1 MIKFKYLKFKNFLSF
16 GNKETFFDLDTEKS
30 RLIVGNNE
38 DIGDQG
44 SSRNGCGK
52 SSTFN
57 ALLFGLFGKG
67 IDKLKTDEFI
77 NVKNGKNLEVEVCFE
92 KGSDTIIVRRKR
104 KPNAVEIL
112 INGES
117 LTLDAMKNTDELVVK
132 TLGMSYE
139 NFMATFFMAPHKH
152 SFMAMSGPE
161 QRSLIEEMLSLH
173 VLQERAESLKII
185 RKELEVDAKIIERD
199 IENAE
204 ENNRKTN
211 QLIESLTKKSEDF
224 DKDVSASIARLESLV
239 SELNSVDVEDVT
251 NKFSTLEL
259 SKKELTTLSEKM
271 NTRSASVQSM
281 RAERVAL
288 SHAMD
293 DVKRNLETRASIE
306 NDLSAF
312 EDLKRDQLEKASS
325 RLGEFKSIDFYE
337 EVIEAFGERDTLST
351 EIKEL
356 LRDSR
361 DCDSELTRVVSDI
374 QKKEAEIA
382 SFKNEKC
389 PLCGSE
395 EGDTTKAKNDAIK
408 ELDGLNVKAVEL
420 EDIRAQIRDEIA
432 RKESQ
437 VTAISEKYMCEDPQG
452 EIRQLE
458 KILDE
463 IERIESSNSDH
474 IREKL
479 MILDDA
485 EAYIEEHDRLS
496 VELELLDKSI
506 ASENDNIDTMKG
518 EVSALK
524 STTEELAR
532 ELNAIGFNHPDDIT
546 KHLVNIQRNI
556 DALDNL
562 KNGDSG
568 KNPFEEEIV
577 KAVENLYDI
586 SELQESRKEKEKEV
600 KHATYLIKL
609 LTDNK
614 SFIRKNIVDKYVPY
628 LNKKLVE
635 YTQQLGLPHL
645 CEINADMSVDIQY
658 MGSSVS
664 YYNLSQG
671 ERLRLNIST
680 TFAFRDLML
689 MLGKN
694 TNIMLIDEMLD
705 SALDDSGRS
714 AVMRFITAKVP
725 NLLIIS
731 HREEVGSMV
740 DETVTITKRNGFSFI
755 S

>member
-16 GNKETFFDLDTEKS
+16 GNKETRFELDTNNS

-44 SSRNGCGK
+44 SSRNGVGK
-52 SSTFN
+52 TTLFN

-77 NVKNGKNLEVEVCFE
+77 NIKNGKGLEVEVCFE

-104 KPNAVEIL
+104 KPNAVEII

-117 LTLDAMKNTDELVVK
+117 LTLDAMKNTDDLIVK

-139 NFMATFFMAPHKH
+139 NFVATFFMAPHKH

-173 VLQERAESLKII
+173 VLQERAEALKSL
-185 RKELEVDAKIIERD
+185 RKELEVDLKIIDRD

-224 DKDVSASIARLESLV
+224 DEDVRTSITRLESLI
-239 SELNSVDVEDVT
+239 SDLNSVDIEDVT
-251 NKFSTLEL
+251 NKFATLDDARDSLKVL
-259 SKKELTTLSEKM
+259 SKNVSTSTAEFQALRDE
-271 NTRSASVQSM
+271 
-281 RAERVAL
+281 RAEVSRVI
-288 SHAMD
+288 D
-293 DVKRNLETRASIE
+293 DVGRKLKDRESIE
-306 NDLSAF
+306 NDLSEF
-312 EDLKRDQLEKASS
+312 EELKREQLEKAKT

-337 EVIEAFGERDTLST
+337 EVIAAFGERDTLSI

-361 DCDSELTRVVSDI
+361 DCDTEIARVTADI
-374 QKKEAEIA
+374 RKKESEID
-382 SFKNEKC
+382 SFKSDKC

-408 ELDGLNVKAVEL
+408 ELGELNVKMVEL
-420 EDIRAQIRDEIA
+420 EDIRTALRDEIA
-432 RKESQ
+432 RKESD
-437 VTAISEKYMCEDPQG
+437 VTAISQKYMCEDPHG

-479 MILDDA
+479 MTFDDT
-485 EAYIEEHDRLS
+485 ESYIEEQDRLS
-496 VELELLDKSI
+496 EKLVVLDKNIAAKNESI
-506 ASENDNIDTMKG
+506 ESMKG
-518 EVSALK
+518 EVSSLK

-546 KHLVNIQRNI
+546 RHLDNIQRNI

-562 KNGDSG
+562 KNGESS

-577 KAVENLYDI
+577 KARENLWKI
-586 SELQESRKEKEKEV
+586 NELLDKKVEKDREV
-600 KHATYLIKL
+600 KHAHYLVKL

-635 YTQQLGLPHL
+635 YTQVLGLPHI
-645 CEINADMSVDIQY
+645 CEINSDMSVDIQY
-658 MGSSVS
+658 MAKSVS
-664 YYNLSQG
+664 FYNLSQG
-671 ERLRLNIST
+671 ERLRLNIAT

-689 MLGKN
+689 MLGKT

-714 AVMRFITAKVP
+714 AVMKFITDKVP
-725 NLLIIS
+725 NLLVIS

-740 DETVTITKRNGFSFI
+740 DETITITKRNGFSLI
-755 S
+755 E